1 MKKRFLIS
9 LLLSLAVIMP
19 VMSVFADGP
28 GPAIVIKGAYCGLMD
43 ADGNIFMS
51 TCSHIVISNDKNG
64 NTKLTC
70 HATQPDYASKPLKA
84 VLWNYDNTG
93 LLCGTPLGA
102 TRDWMEVVTPS
113 GKVTLVAH
121 INPNPTPQKI
131 ATGQSE
137 MLAKPELQLS
147 NLPSFLCYVV
157 TRDKAFSSVQ
167 IGVTAL

>member
-1 MKKRFLIS
+1 MCNRTNFSNRVSQTKNIGFIKHTRTLDCMNRIQKEVRTRMKKRFLIS

-121 INPNPTPQKI
+121 INPNPTP
-131 ATGQSE
+131 
-137 MLAKPELQLS
+137 
-147 NLPSFLCYVV
+147 
-157 TRDKAFSSVQ
+157 
-167 IGVTAL
+167 